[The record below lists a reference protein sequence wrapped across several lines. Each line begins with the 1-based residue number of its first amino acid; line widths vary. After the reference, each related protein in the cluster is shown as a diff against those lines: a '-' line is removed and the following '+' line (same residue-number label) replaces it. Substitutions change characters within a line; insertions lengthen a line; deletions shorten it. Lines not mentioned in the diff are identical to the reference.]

1 MKRGIIS
8 EGIIFGGIISEGI
21 IFRGDNISGGII
33 IKMTPIGAEA
43 YPAKWPKANLLAKRA
58 CLPSGA

>member
-21 IFRGDNISGGII
+21 IFRGDNIRGGIL
-33 IKMTPIGAEA
+33 IKMTVFLVDESVHI
-43 YPAKWPKANLLAKRA
+43 YKLYVLLQ
-58 CLPSGA
+58 